1 MFIHGPL
8 KLWTDWYSEHIPN
21 YVLELDLKPR
31 ILTLIFL
38 IQGVKVGVIGYI
50 TKNLGVY
57 DSGNIANMTFYD
69 EVESVNTAAKKLKE
83 QGVNIIIAAG
93 HAGKSSLHKCMLLVN
108 VVCPPL

>member
-8 KLWTDWYSEHIPN
+8 KLWTDWYSEHSPN
-21 YVLELDLKPR
+21 YSLELDVNPR
-31 ILTLIFL
+31 IFTLIFL

-93 HAGKSSLHKCMLLVN
+93 HAGKSSLHKCTDYKRPMKA
-108 VVCPPL
+108 

>member
-8 KLWTDWYSEHIPN
+8 KLWTDWCLKYIPK
-21 YVLELDLKPR
+21 YVLELDVKPR

-38 IQGVKVGVIGYI
+38 ILGVKVGVIGYI

-69 EVESVNTAAKKLKE
+69 EVESVNTAAKRLKE

-93 HAGKSSLHKCMLLVN
+93 HAGKSSLQKL
-108 VVCPPL
+108 

>member
-21 YVLELDLKPR
+21 YVLELNVKSK
-31 ILTLIFL
+31 IFP

-69 EVESVNTAAKKLKE
+69 EVESVNTAAKRLKE
-83 QGVNIIIAAG
+83 QGVDIIIAAG
-93 HAGKSSLHKCMLLVN
+93 HAGKSSLQKL
-108 VVCPPL
+108 

>member
-1 MFIHGPL
+1 MFVHGPL
-8 KLWTDWYSEHIPN
+8 RLWTDWYSE
-21 YVLELDLKPR
+21 PR

-93 HAGKSSLHKCMLLVN
+93 HAGKSSLQKL
-108 VVCPPL
+108 